1 MGRIN
6 KWITL
11 TLIFFNIGFLL
22 LANEPIIPNQI
33 PRTEKDLENI
43 YVQRLF
49 EGQKDDSALE
59 DYEYYVNTSKK
70 INSFI
75 EKQEKIKT
83 NENSFLLGSWILVS
97 ENDVSDIK
105 SNGFF
110 LSNEIQIVDM
120 QNTLRFRDKSSTTY
134 LVKGKDGS
142 IYFKTRWLEGIR
154 QLRFIDS
161 KMYVYILNDDFWELD
176 SIHEGGKYFFIK
188 EDDI

>member
-33 PRTEKDLENI
+33 PRTEKGLENI

-59 DYEYYVNTSKK
+59 DSEYWVETTRK
-70 INSFI
+70 IHFFLD
-75 EKQEKIKT
+75 KQEKLPPNKYL
-83 NENSFLLGSWILVS
+83 SLLGSWVLVDNNKKRAKG
-97 ENDVSDIK
+97 EE
-105 SNGFF
+105 GFF
-110 LSNEIQIVDM
+110 LANKISIITLQNKLSFSNM
-120 QNTLRFRDKSSTTY
+120 SSTTNI
-134 LVKGKDGS
+134 VKSDSGQL
-142 IYFKTRWLEGIR
+142 YFITRWLGGIR
-154 QLRFIDS
+154 QIRFLED
-161 KMYVYILNDDFWELD
+161 KMFIYILNGDFWELD
-176 SIHEGGKYFFIK
+176 SIHCGGKYFFIK